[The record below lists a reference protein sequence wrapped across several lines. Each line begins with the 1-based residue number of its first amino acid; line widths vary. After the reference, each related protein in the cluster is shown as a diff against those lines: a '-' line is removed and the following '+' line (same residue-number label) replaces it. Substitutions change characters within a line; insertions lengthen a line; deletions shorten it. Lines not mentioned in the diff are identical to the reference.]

1 MNTVKILDS
10 FPEPLNVVDF
20 AMFGLFFKNPFVV
33 FFFFNIDVF
42 SHGNNDIKFLD
53 LSSKD
58 ICTSRVM

>member
-33 FFFFNIDVF
+33 FFFFLI
-42 SHGNNDIKFLD
+42 LMY
-53 LSSKD
+53 LAME
-58 ICTSRVM
+58 TMT